1 MSETGRSTPS
11 ARRGTSRSASPA
23 APGRNVTTET
33 SGITDRVGSST
44 QQERDDGDGAGQ
56 HRERVVDGVAGLNP
70 SQARRARHDGAAHRV
85 DGPAAHRE
93 AEDPGQEPEERGNR
107 PHNAGSISRAAEE
120 AVGQERGSGVP
131 GPPVAPAGTG

>member
-33 SGITDRVGSST
+33 SGITDRVGAST

-56 HRERVVDGVAGLNP
+56 QRERAVDGEAGLNP
-70 SQARRARHDGAAHRV
+70 SQARPAPQDGAAHRV
-85 DGPAAHRE
+85 DEPVERGKD
-93 AEDPGQEPEERGNR
+93 EDDAQEPED
-107 PHNAGSISRAAEE
+107 
-120 AVGQERGSGVP
+120 
-131 GPPVAPAGTG
+131 